1 MGKLSSQLDW
11 QKDSGEYTIRL
22 AYTSSGKP
30 TAAILRDDSDLVE
43 NVLFWVACRDRDEAN
58 FLLSIINSNS
68 LHDAVSGLMPK
79 GQFGARH
86 LHKHLWKLPIPEF
99 DASRELHADI
109 AAAGAAAAV
118 GASARLAALREERGD
133 GVGVTIVRREL
144 RKWLRESDEG
154 RAVEDAVSR
163 LLAGG

>member
-1 MGKLSSQLDW
+1 MYVSAG
-11 QKDSGEYTIRL
+11 R
-22 AYTSSGKP
+22 P
-30 TAAILRDDSDLVE
+30 TATLVQ
-43 NVLFWVACRDRDEAN
+43 NDQAVIDYKLFWVVCKDIHEAN
-58 FLLSIINSNS
+58 YLLAIINSVA
-68 LHDAVSGLMPK
+68 LETAVNPLMSR
-79 GQFGARH
+79 GQFGARD
-86 LHKHLWKLPIPEF
+86 LQKHLWKLPIPEF